1 MVTDSAGGLG
11 EDLLAQDV
19 GMSGVLSEFSKHLEV
34 ERPHRAFASTI
45 DGVVQLHCRHG
56 GS

>member
-19 GMSGVLSEFSKHLEV
+19 GMSGVLSEFSQRRVATAPVCL
-34 ERPHRAFASTI
+34 A
-45 DGVVQLHCRHG
+45 Q
-56 GS
+56 